1 MTTYKEFLLENEEK
15 LDMYT
20 KAISKVHSRLHPEV
34 HEVKALYAELLVAVK
49 NDEEASA
56 LTPTFDRLVEVTS
69 DFEIPSDT
77 CETFEAV
84 YQDLEKANAL
94 YRSETVA

>member
-15 LDMYT
+15 LDMCT
-20 KAISKVHSRLHPEV
+20 KAISKVDSRLHPEV
-34 HEVKALYAELLVAVK
+34 HAVRAFYEELLGAVK
-49 NDEEASA
+49 NDDEASA

-77 CETFEAV
+77 CETFTGA
-84 YQDLEKANAL
+84 YQDLEAANAL
-94 YRSETVA
+94 SRAETVP